1 MSAEADDEYV
11 EFVRGRGQSLL
22 RAAVVL
28 TGDQGLAE
36 DLVQSALARTHLA
49 WSRLKDTGNAEAYA
63 RRVMYRLQ
71 VDWWRRKRFRESPS
85 ASLPDVAG
93 SGDFADSV
101 VARDAVAKALL
112 LLTPKQRAV
121 IVLRFFEDFSEAE
134 TASVLGCSLG
144 TVKSQT
150 FKALAKL
157 RAVLPEFAAA
167 HGERTS
173 Q

>member
-1 MSAEADDEYV
+1 LTAEVDAEYV

-49 WSRLKDTGNAEAYA
+49 WNRLADKGNAEAYA
-63 RRVMYRLQ
+63 RRVMYHLQ
-71 VDWWRRKRFRESPS
+71 VDWWRRKRFRESMPG
-85 ASLPDVAG
+85 LVPDVL
-93 SGDFADSV
+93 SVGDVADAV
-101 VARDAVAKALL
+101 IARDAVARALRA
-112 LLTPKQRAV
+112 LTPKQRAV
-121 IVLRFFEDFSEAE
+121 IVLRFFEDLSETEA
-134 TASVLGCSLG
+134 ASVLGCSVG

-157 RAVLPEFAAA
+157 RAELPDFASA
-167 HGERTS
+167 HDERTTR
-173 Q
+173 